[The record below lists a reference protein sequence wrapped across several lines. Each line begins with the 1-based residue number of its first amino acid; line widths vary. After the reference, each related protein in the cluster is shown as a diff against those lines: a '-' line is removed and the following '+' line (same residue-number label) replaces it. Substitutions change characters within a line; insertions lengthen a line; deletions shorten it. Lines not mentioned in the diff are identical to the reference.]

1 MSVSEPASVDSGGAG
16 GYGAFYPAGYQ
27 AFNPEEHGL
36 DRGFRLTA
44 FSDMKGWGCKV
55 PQETLLKLL
64 QGLEPDHPPGEDGG
78 SGAGVGD
85 ETAEFGLV
93 SVAQGPRLGKVW
105 LTCHSHTR
113 AVKQRALIREPL
125 VLLSRIFF
133 MNLLNSLKNPA
144 NWVCF
149 YW

>member
-27 AFNPEEHGL
+27 ALNPEEHGL

-64 QGLEPDHPPGEDGG
+64 QGLEPDRSPGQDGG

-93 SVAQGPRLGKVW
+93 SIAQGPRLGKVW
-105 LTCHSHTR
+105 LTCHSHTG
-113 AVKQRALIREPL
+113 AVKRALIRESDL
-125 VLLSRIFF
+125 FH
-133 MNLLNSLKNPA
+133 
-144 NWVCF
+144 
-149 YW
+149 